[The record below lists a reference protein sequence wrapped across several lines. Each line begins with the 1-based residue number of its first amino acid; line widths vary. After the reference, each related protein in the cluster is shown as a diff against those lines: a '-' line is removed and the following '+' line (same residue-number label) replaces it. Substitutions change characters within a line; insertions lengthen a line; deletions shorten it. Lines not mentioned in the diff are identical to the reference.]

1 MKNKTVKKL
10 MGTLLIGALCA
21 GMTMAVYAAPS
32 GSGERP
38 AAQEGQQ
45 MGQPPRDGQMKGQPP
60 QDGQMKGQPPQGEL
74 PDGAEEGE
82 RPELPEGVEEGE
94 RPELPEGVEEGER
107 PELPEGVS
115 DNGTQ
120 RSGRHPEMKGERPE
134 MEKPEGD
141 LPEGAVN
148 IGAYKA
154 ALEAV
159 DDEDLKSSLQEYI
172 DRLEDALDAEKTALD
187 SEDELTD
194 AEMAEY
200 RQAVDDAS
208 EALSAAFEEAGIE
221 VDESDK
227 PEEDELPAGAAGNK
241 TIDKAQKEKTGEASG
256 AGNDTKTTP
265 QADTSSDA
273 KTKGSS
279 EGKKNALTG
288 KLSELYNWLKGIFG

>member
-32 GSGERP
+32 GERP
-38 AAQEGQQ
+38 AVQDGQQ

-94 RPELPEGVEEGER
+94 RPELPEGV
-107 PELPEGVS
+107 S

-120 RSGRHPEMKGERPE
+120 RSGRQPEMKGERPE
-134 MEKPEGD
+134 REKPEGD

>member
-32 GSGERP
+32 GERP
-38 AAQEGQQ
+38 AVQDGQQ

-94 RPELPEGVEEGER
+94 RPELPEGV
-107 PELPEGVS
+107 S

-120 RSGRHPEMKGERPE
+120 RSGRNPEMKGERPE
-134 MEKPEGD
+134 REKPEGD

>member
-10 MGTLLIGALCA
+10 MGTLLIGALCV

-32 GSGERP
+32 GERP
-38 AAQEGQQ
+38 AVQDGQQ

-94 RPELPEGVEEGER
+94 RPELPEGV
-107 PELPEGVS
+107 S

-120 RSGRHPEMKGERPE
+120 RSGRQPEMKGERTE
-134 MEKPEGD
+134 REKPEGD

>member
-32 GSGERP
+32 GERP
-38 AAQEGQQ
+38 AAQDGQQ

-94 RPELPEGVEEGER
+94 RPELPEGV
-107 PELPEGVS
+107 S

-120 RSGRHPEMKGERPE
+120 KSGRQPEMKGERPE
-134 MEKPEGD
+134 REKPEGD

>member
-32 GSGERP
+32 GERP
-38 AAQEGQQ
+38 AAQDGQQ

-94 RPELPEGVEEGER
+94 RPELPEGV
-107 PELPEGVS
+107 S

-134 MEKPEGD
+134 REKPEGD

-208 EALSAAFEEAGIE
+208 DALSAAFEEAGIE

>member
-32 GSGERP
+32 GERP
-38 AAQEGQQ
+38 AVQDGQQ
-45 MGQPPRDGQMKGQPP
+45 MGQPPKDGQMKGQPP

-94 RPELPEGVEEGER
+94 RPELPEGV
-107 PELPEGVS
+107 S

-120 RSGRHPEMKGERPE
+120 RSGRQPEMKGERPE
-134 MEKPEGD
+134 REKPEGD

>member
-1 MKNKTVKKL
+1 
-10 MGTLLIGALCA
+10 
-21 GMTMAVYAAPS
+21 
-32 GSGERP
+32 
-38 AAQEGQQ
+38 
-45 MGQPPRDGQMKGQPP
+45 MKGQPP

-74 PDGAEEGE
+74 PDGA
-82 RPELPEGVEEGE
+82 EEGE

-241 TIDKAQKEKTGEASG
+241 TIAKAQKEKTGEASG

>member
-10 MGTLLIGALCA
+10 MVTLLTGALCA

-32 GSGERP
+32 GERP
-38 AAQEGQQ
+38 AVQDGQQ

-94 RPELPEGVEEGER
+94 RPELPEGV
-107 PELPEGVS
+107 S

-120 RSGRHPEMKGERPE
+120 RSGRQPEMKGERPE
-134 MEKPEGD
+134 REKPEGD

-187 SEDELTD
+187 SGDELTD
-194 AEMAEY
+194 TEMAEY

>member
-1 MKNKTVKKL
+1 MKNKTLKKL
-10 MGTLLIGALCA
+10 MVTLLTGALCA

-32 GSGERP
+32 GERP
-38 AAQEGQQ
+38 AAQDGQQ

-94 RPELPEGVEEGER
+94 RPELPEGV
-107 PELPEGVS
+107 S

-134 MEKPEGD
+134 REKPEGD
-141 LPEGAVN
+141 L
-148 IGAYKA
+148 
-154 ALEAV
+154 
-159 DDEDLKSSLQEYI
+159 
-172 DRLEDALDAEKTALD
+172 
-187 SEDELTD
+187 
-194 AEMAEY
+194 
-200 RQAVDDAS
+200 
-208 EALSAAFEEAGIE
+208 
-221 VDESDK
+221 

-256 AGNDTKTTP
+256 ADTDTKTTP
-265 QADTSSDA
+265 QADTSSEA

>member
-32 GSGERP
+32 GERP
-38 AAQEGQQ
+38 AVQDGQQ

-74 PDGAEEGE
+74 PDGAEEGA
-82 RPELPEGVEEGE
+82 

-134 MEKPEGD
+134 REKPEGD

-194 AEMAEY
+194 AEMEEY

-265 QADTSSDA
+265 QVDTSLDA

>member
-32 GSGERP
+32 GERP
-38 AAQEGQQ
+38 AAQDGQQ
-45 MGQPPRDGQMKGQPP
+45 MGQPPR
-60 QDGQMKGQPPQGEL
+60 DGQMKGQPPQGEL

-94 RPELPEGVEEGER
+94 RPELPEGV
-107 PELPEGVS
+107 S

-120 RSGRHPEMKGERPE
+120 KSGRQPEMKGERPE
-134 MEKPEGD
+134 REKPEGD

>member
-10 MGTLLIGALCA
+10 MVTLLTGALCA

-32 GSGERP
+32 GERP
-38 AAQEGQQ
+38 AAQDGQQ

-94 RPELPEGVEEGER
+94 RPELPEGV
-107 PELPEGVS
+107 S

-134 MEKPEGD
+134 REKPEGD

-187 SEDELTD
+187 SGDELTD

-200 RQAVDDAS
+200 RQAVDEAS

-273 KTKGSS
+273 KTKGGA
-279 EGKKNALTG
+279 EGKKNVLTG

>member
-32 GSGERP
+32 GERP
-38 AAQEGQQ
+38 AAQDGQQ

-94 RPELPEGVEEGER
+94 RPELPEGV
-107 PELPEGVS
+107 S

-120 RSGRHPEMKGERPE
+120 RSGRQPEMKGERPE
-134 MEKPEGD
+134 REKPEGD

>member
-32 GSGERP
+32 GERP
-38 AAQEGQQ
+38 AVQDGQQ

-60 QDGQMKGQPPQGEL
+60 QNGQMKGQPPQGEL

-94 RPELPEGVEEGER
+94 RPELPEGV
-107 PELPEGVS
+107 S

-120 RSGRHPEMKGERPE
+120 RSGRNPEMKGERPE
-134 MEKPEGD
+134 REKPEGD

-241 TIDKAQKEKTGEASG
+241 TIDKAQKEKPGRHQVPATIRKQHLRRTLRQMQRPKEAQ
-256 AGNDTKTTP
+256 K
-265 QADTSSDA
+265 
-273 KTKGSS
+273 
-279 EGKKNALTG
+279 ERRMH
-288 KLSELYNWLKGIFG
+288 

>member
-32 GSGERP
+32 GERP
-38 AAQEGQQ
+38 AVQDGQQ

-74 PDGAEEGE
+74 PDGAEEGD
-82 RPELPEGVEEGE
+82 RPELPEW
-94 RPELPEGVEEGER
+94 VEEGER

-134 MEKPEGD
+134 REKPEGD

>member
-32 GSGERP
+32 GERP
-38 AAQEGQQ
+38 AVQDGQQ

-60 QDGQMKGQPPQGEL
+60 QDGQMKGQPPKGEL
-74 PDGAEEGE
+74 PDGA
-82 RPELPEGVEEGE
+82 EEGE

-120 RSGRHPEMKGERPE
+120 RSGRQPEMKGERPE
-134 MEKPEGD
+134 REKPEGD

-194 AEMAEY
+194 TEMAEY

>member
-1 MKNKTVKKL
+1 MKNKTLKKL
-10 MGTLLIGALCA
+10 MVTLLTGALCA

-32 GSGERP
+32 GERP
-38 AAQEGQQ
+38 AAQDGQQ

-94 RPELPEGVEEGER
+94 RPELPEGV
-107 PELPEGVS
+107 S

-134 MEKPEGD
+134 REKPEGD

-241 TIDKAQKEKTGEASG
+241 TIDKAQKEKTEEASG

-273 KTKGSS
+273 KTKGGA

>member
-32 GSGERP
+32 GERP
-38 AAQEGQQ
+38 AVQDGQQ

-82 RPELPEGVEEGE
+82 RPELPEGGEEGE

-134 MEKPEGD
+134 REKPEGD

-194 AEMAEY
+194 TEMAEY

>member
-32 GSGERP
+32 GERP
-38 AAQEGQQ
+38 AVQDGQQ

-94 RPELPEGVEEGER
+94 RPELPEGV
-107 PELPEGVS
+107 S

-120 RSGRHPEMKGERPE
+120 RSGRQPEMKGERPE
-134 MEKPEGD
+134 REKPEGD

-187 SEDELTD
+187 SVDELTD

>member
-1 MKNKTVKKL
+1 MSSKSYKEEVIQYARNVVAGKIKAGGNVRECRRFLNWLERTDIELRPHDPDMVINIIRKIIVHRQGEDLKGNPLTNKPLILLPWQMFVVYNLVGWYYKGTNIRVVKEAFIFVPRKNGK
-10 MGTLLIGALCA
+10 TLL
-21 GMTMAVYAAPS
+21 V
-32 GSGERP
+32 
-38 AAQEGQQ
+38 
-45 MGQPPRDGQMKGQPP
+45 
-60 QDGQMKGQPPQGEL
+60 
-74 PDGAEEGE
+74 
-82 RPELPEGVEEGE
+82 
-94 RPELPEGVEEGER
+94 
-107 PELPEGVS
+107 
-115 DNGTQ
+115 
-120 RSGRHPEMKGERPE
+120 
-134 MEKPEGD
+134 
-141 LPEGAVN
+141 
-148 IGAYKA
+148 A
-154 ALEAV
+154 ALAFAIGIISRKSGAQGYITAAALKQTQEAFQ
-159 DDEDLKSSLQEYI
+159 DLKSSLQEYI
-172 DRLEDALDAEKTALD
+172 DRLEDALDAEKNALD

-273 KTKGSS
+273 KTKGGA

>member
-32 GSGERP
+32 GERP
-38 AAQEGQQ
+38 AAQDGQQ

-94 RPELPEGVEEGER
+94 RPELPEGV
-107 PELPEGVS
+107 S

-120 RSGRHPEMKGERPE
+120 KSGRHPEMKGERPE
-134 MEKPEGD
+134 REKPEGD